1 MTLLEQ
7 RVGPGRKGTSSSVG
21 GGCSEG
27 EQVLRRSDAAMRCN
41 APRIYCT
48 QSPEF
53 LWQEAGQLGQ
63 VARTGKQDEGVA
75 IAFDIRRIN
84 SLLLCNQFPS
94 HTVF

>member
-1 MTLLEQ
+1 M
-7 RVGPGRKGTSSSVG
+7 G
-21 GGCSEG
+21 GGCSER
-27 EQVLRRSDAAMRCN
+27 EQVLHTSDAAMCCN

-63 VARTGKQDEGVA
+63 VARTGKQDEGLA

-84 SLLLCNQFPS
+84 SLLLCNQFPPHS
-94 HTVF
+94 MF